1 MDRIPAK
8 SDKLFTDFP
17 RIVTYEA
24 AHKEVRF
31 SWKLIKIARTIQEH
45 RQTYNCLYS
54 YPETVLYARLSQSWL
69 SKKKLSEND
78 LAKMK

>member
-31 SWKLIKIARTIQEH
+31 S
-45 RQTYNCLYS
+45 
-54 YPETVLYARLSQSWL
+54 
-69 SKKKLSEND
+69 
-78 LAKMK
+78 